1 MKSSNSPLDAIFPRG
16 HHVRANFRRLL
27 TMKVRVVTLTLT
39 LAALFAIAIPAIAH
53 HSFSAE
59 FDGTKRVQLT
69 GVITNVKWQNPH
81 VYFYIDVKDPAT
93 NRVTNYAVE
102 LGSPNGVLGNGL
114 SRDVLKV
121 GMTVSLNGSMAKD
134 GTPKVNGR
142 NITVNGKPYN
152 AASSEG
158 QTP

>member
-1 MKSSNSPLDAIFPRG
+1 MIRQFMSGGGLVHMKAS
-16 HHVRANFRRLL
+16 VR
-27 TMKVRVVTLTLT
+27 TLVF
-39 LAALFAIAIPAIAH
+39 ASIALVAIAVPAIAH

-59 FDGTKRVQLT
+59 FDGNKRVNLT

-81 VYFYIDVKDPAT
+81 VYLYIDVKDKEA
-93 NRVTNYAVE
+93 NKVTNYAVE

-121 GMTVSLNGSMAKD
+121 GMTVSLSGSMAKD
-134 GTPKVNGR
+134 GSAKVNGS

>member
-1 MKSSNSPLDAIFPRG
+1 MKPR
-16 HHVRANFRRLL
+16 A
-27 TMKVRVVTLTLT
+27 
-39 LAALFAIAIPAIAH
+39 LALVFASIALIAVAIPALAH

-59 FDGTKRVQLT
+59 FDGNKRVSLT
-69 GVITNVKWQNPH
+69 GIITNVKWQNPH

-93 NRVTNYAVE
+93 SKVRNYAVE

-121 GMTVSLNGSMAKD
+121 GMVVSLSGSMAKD
-134 GTPKVNGR
+134 GSDKLNGR
-142 NITVNGKPYN
+142 EITVNGKPYN

-158 QTP
+158 VTP

>member
-1 MKSSNSPLDAIFPRG
+1 ML
-16 HHVRANFRRLL
+16 V
-27 TMKVRVVTLTLT
+27 
-39 LAALFAIAIPAIAH
+39 ALVAIAMPALAH

-59 FDGTKRVQLT
+59 FDGTKRVSLT

-93 NRVTNYAVE
+93 SRVTNYAVE

-114 SRDVLKV
+114 SRDILKV

-134 GTPKVNGR
+134 GSAKVNGS

-158 QTP
+158 VTP

>member
-1 MKSSNSPLDAIFPRG
+1 MKS
-16 HHVRANFRRLL
+16 RA
-27 TMKVRVVTLTLT
+27 LTLVLT
-39 LAALFAIAIPAIAH
+39 LVALVAIAIPALAH

-59 FDGTKRVQLT
+59 FDGTKRVSLT

-81 VYFYIDVKDPAT
+81 VYFYIDVKDPVT

-134 GTPKVNGR
+134 GSAKLNGS

-158 QTP
+158 VTP

>member
-1 MKSSNSPLDAIFPRG
+1 MKA
-16 HHVRANFRRLL
+16 
-27 TMKVRVVTLTLT
+27 RVLTLVF
-39 LAALFAIAIPAIAH
+39 ASIALIVVAIPALAH

-59 FDGTKRVQLT
+59 FDSQKPVTLT

-81 VYFYIDVKDPAT
+81 VYFYIDVKDAAT
-93 NRVTNYAVE
+93 NKVTNYAVE

-114 SRDVLKV
+114 SRDILKV

-134 GTPKVNGR
+134 GTAKVNGR

>member
-1 MKSSNSPLDAIFPRG
+1 
-16 HHVRANFRRLL
+16 
-27 TMKVRVVTLTLT
+27 MKVRALTLT
-39 LAALFAIAIPAIAH
+39 FLSIALLAVAIPVFAH

-59 FDGTKRVQLT
+59 FDANKRVSLT
-69 GVITNVKWQNPH
+69 GIITSVKWQNPH
-81 VYFYIDVKDPAT
+81 VYFYIDVKDAT
-93 NRVTNYAVE
+93 TNKVTNYAVE

-114 SRDVLKV
+114 SRDILKV

-134 GTPKVNGR
+134 GTNKVNGR
-142 NITVNGKPYN
+142 DITVNGKPYN

>member
-1 MKSSNSPLDAIFPRG
+1 MGKKMGGLIHMKA
-16 HHVRANFRRLL
+16 
-27 TMKVRVVTLTLT
+27 RVLALVASLTL
-39 LAALFAIAIPAIAH
+39 LALAVPAFAH

-59 FDGTKRVQLT
+59 FDSNKRVSLT

-93 NRVTNYAVE
+93 NKVTNYAVE

-114 SRDVLKV
+114 SRNALKV

-142 NITVNGKPYN
+142 N
-152 AASSEG
+152 
-158 QTP
+158 